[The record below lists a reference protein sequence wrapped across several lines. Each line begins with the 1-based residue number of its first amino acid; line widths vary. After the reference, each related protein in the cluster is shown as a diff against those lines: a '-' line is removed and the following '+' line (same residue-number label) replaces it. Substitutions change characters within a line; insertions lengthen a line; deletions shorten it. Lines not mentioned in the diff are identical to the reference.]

1 MKKENWSD
9 VECQTEAINESLTVI
24 EEAVAEASVRVGRVG
39 KRLSQLLINIKNECE
54 NIKCNNNRIYSTCES
69 DYCNACSDAPSGY
82 YEDIFRLL
90 PDGDKL
96 SLSEMQSLVEHINN
110 WKVENGYSTTNC

>member
-9 VECQTEAINESLTVI
+9 VECQTEAIGESITVI
-24 EEAVAEASVRVGRVG
+24 EDAVAEASDMRVN
-39 KRLSQLLINIKNECE
+39 KRLSKLLSNIKNECE
-54 NIKCNNNRIYSTCES
+54 CIKCYTDNIYTTCES
-69 DYCNACSDAPSGY
+69 DYCNACSDTPSGY
-82 YEDIFRLL
+82 DDIFGLL
-90 PDGDKL
+90 PDGGKL

>member
-1 MKKENWSD
+1 MTHENWSD
-9 VECQTEAINESLTVI
+9 VESQTEAISESLTVI
-24 EEAVAEASVRVGRVG
+24 EEAVAEARGMRVG

-54 NIKCNNNRIYSTCES
+54 NIKCNNDSIYAACES
-69 DYCNACSDAPSGY
+69 DYCDAGSDTPSGY
-82 YEDIFRLL
+82 ADIFGLL

-96 SLSEMQSLVEHINN
+96 SLYEMQSLVEHINN

>member
-9 VECQTEAINESLTVI
+9 VECQTEAISESLTVI
-24 EEAVAEASVRVGRVG
+24 EEAVAEARSVRVG
-39 KRLSQLLINIKNECE
+39 KHLSQLLINIKNECE
-54 NIKCNNNRIYSTCES
+54 NIKCNNDRIYTTCES

-82 YEDIFRLL
+82 YEDIFKLL

-96 SLSEMQSLVEHINN
+96 SLSEMQSLVERINN
-110 WKVENGYSTTNC
+110 WKVENGYSTTDC

>member
-9 VECQTEAINESLTVI
+9 VECQTEAISESLTVI
-24 EEAVAEASVRVGRVG
+24 EEAIAEVRGMRVG
-39 KRLSQLLINIKNECE
+39 KRLFQLLINIKNECE
-54 NIKCNNNRIYSTCES
+54 NIKCSNDRIYTTCES
-69 DYCNACSDAPSGY
+69 DYCDACSDAPSGY
-82 YEDIFRLL
+82 DDIFGLL
-90 PDGDKL
+90 PDVDRL

>member
-1 MKKENWSD
+1 MKKENWYD
-9 VECQTEAINESLTVI
+9 VEYQTEAISESLTVI
-24 EEAVAEASVRVGRVG
+24 EEAVAKASGARVG
-39 KRLSQLLINIKNECE
+39 KRLSQLLSNIKNECE
-54 NIKCNNNRIYSTCES
+54 NIKCYTDNIYNTCES

-82 YEDIFRLL
+82 YEDIFKLL

-96 SLSEMQSLVEHINN
+96 SLSEMQSLVERINN

>member
-9 VECQTEAINESLTVI
+9 VECQTEAIGESITVI
-24 EEAVAEASVRVGRVG
+24 EDAVAEASDMRVN
-39 KRLSQLLINIKNECE
+39 KRLSKLLSTIKNECE
-54 NIKCNNNRIYSTCES
+54 YIKFYTDNIYTTCES
-69 DYCNACSDAPSGY
+69 DYCNACSDTPSGY
-82 YEDIFRLL
+82 DDIFGLL
-90 PDGDKL
+90 PDGGKL